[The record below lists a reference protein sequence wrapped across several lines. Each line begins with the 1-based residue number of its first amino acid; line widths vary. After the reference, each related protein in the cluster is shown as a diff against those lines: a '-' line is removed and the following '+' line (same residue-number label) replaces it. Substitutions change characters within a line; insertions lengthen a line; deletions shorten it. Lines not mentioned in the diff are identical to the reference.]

1 MLCFSIPGILEVLSF
16 EATSLVVREG
26 MPIKIRVSFLNK
38 TECEFQW
45 FHGDYEVTNKSTRY
59 AMAMSKTDN
68 GTSIL
73 SLHIGK
79 SLKRD
84 EGKV

>member
-1 MLCFSIPGILEVLSF
+1 MRCFSISGVLEVLSF
-16 EATSLVVREG
+16 EATNLVVREG
-26 MPIKIRVSFLNK
+26 APIEIRLSFLNM

-59 AMAMSKTDN
+59 AMAMSITDN

-73 SLHIGK
+73 TLHIGK

>member
-1 MLCFSIPGILEVLSF
+1 M
-16 EATSLVVREG
+16 
-26 MPIKIRVSFLNK
+26 

-59 AMAMSKTDN
+59 AMAMSITDN

-73 SLHIGK
+73 TLHIGK

>member
-1 MLCFSIPGILEVLSF
+1 MFFSIPGVLEVLSF

-26 MPIKIRVSFLNK
+26 TPFEIRLSFLNK
-38 TECEFQW
+38 SKCEFQW
-45 FHGDYEVTNKSTRY
+45 FHGDYEVTNTSTRY

-73 SLHIGK
+73 TLHIGK

-84 EGKV
+84 EGKF

>member
-1 MLCFSIPGILEVLSF
+1 MLCFTISGVLEVLSF
-16 EATSLVVREG
+16 ETTNLVVREG
-26 MPIKIRVSFLNK
+26 APIAIRLSFLNM

-59 AMAMSKTDN
+59 AMAMSITDN

-73 SLHIGK
+73 TLHIGK

>member
-1 MLCFSIPGILEVLSF
+1 MPFFSIPGVLEIISF
-16 EATSLVVREG
+16 EATSLVFREG
-26 MPIKIRVSFLNK
+26 TPIEMRLSFRNVS
-38 TECEFQW
+38 ECEFQW
-45 FHGDYEVTNKSTRY
+45 FHGDYEVTNTSTRY
-59 AMAMSKTDN
+59 AMGMSKTDN

-73 SLHIGK
+73 TLHIGK

>member
-1 MLCFSIPGILEVLSF
+1 M
-16 EATSLVVREG
+16 
-26 MPIKIRVSFLNK
+26 

-45 FHGDYEVTNKSTRY
+45 FHGVYEVTNTSTRY
-59 AMAMSKTDN
+59 AMGTSKIDN
-68 GTSIL
+68 GATIL
-73 SLHIGK
+73 TLHIAM